1 MKRILEIICY
11 IVDIICYIKDEETD
25 THNLIVAYSSKMEQN
40 LSRLENSCNND

>member
-11 IVDIICYIKDEETD
+11 IVDIICYIKDEEIN
-25 THNLIVAYSSKMEQN
+25 THNLIVAYFCKMDQN